1 MYISDSKGALPYTA
15 ISVWISSG
23 YSFQCFKFFRISQ
36 LKVCIHTLEKIFFLL
51 YIKLPMILQLG
62 GLGNL
67 IDGIATA
74 VSAAHNFV
82 DEESVKGK
90 SSIWYQ

>member
-1 MYISDSKGALPYTA
+1 
-15 ISVWISSG
+15 
-23 YSFQCFKFFRISQ
+23 
-36 LKVCIHTLEKIFFLL
+36 
-51 YIKLPMILQLG
+51 MILQLG

-90 SSIWYQ
+90 SSIWYQWGNSEVSVTDWWNLRKERYKHYSH